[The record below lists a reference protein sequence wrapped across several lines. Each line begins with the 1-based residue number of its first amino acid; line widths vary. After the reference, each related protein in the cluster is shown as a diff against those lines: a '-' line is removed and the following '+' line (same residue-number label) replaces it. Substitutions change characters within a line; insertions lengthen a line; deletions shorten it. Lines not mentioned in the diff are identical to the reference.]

1 MKKQGA
7 PRCTM
12 MRCRMMMTAQMQPTD
27 PAALL
32 AIKDELQLSDE
43 QTAKL
48 VTIVE
53 KARKEAQ
60 AVLIESQQQ
69 KVQAL
74 GDTPRTMMQMCRKMR
89 GAMRGQKGIGPSMC
103 SRMKAQ
109 AVPTDP
115 NANDPNK

>member
-1 MKKQGA
+1 
-7 PRCTM
+7 
-12 MRCRMMMTAQMQPTD
+12 MMMTAQMQPTD

-74 GDTPRTMMQMCRKMR
+74 GDTPSTMMQMCRKVR
-89 GAMRGQKGIGPSMC
+89 GAMRGQKGIGPCPMSLW
-103 SRMKAQ
+103 MKAPA

-115 NANDPNK
+115 NADDPNK